1 MDRAREKNGSHI
13 IHSLDEL
20 PLEQLL
26 WTK

>member
-1 MDRAREKNGSHI
+1 MDRGNEKEGKNI
-13 IHSLDEL
+13 IHSLSEI

>member
-1 MDRAREKNGSHI
+1 MDRAHEKNGAHI

-20 PLEQLL
+20 HIEKIL